1 VPEPASLAAEIVAVR
16 WRADDGGFAVLA
28 AMDADGEEVM
38 LTGPIAH
45 LHEGDTV
52 EVQGAWREHPRF
64 GRQLHVEHLQV
75 GAASPDALITLLS
88 SVKHVGPRGAEWLLA
103 RHGDDVLEV
112 VDRDPGM
119 RLLEVPGIG
128 KAKLKPA
135 VASWQRNAGG
145 RALALLLAQHGVPAA
160 VAARVHKA
168 LGGGAL
174 ALLQQDPYALAKVD
188 GIAFATADAV
198 ARALGTPADAPERIH
213 AALTHTLRASE
224 QDGHC
229 FLPRH
234 ELLPR
239 AARLLELPI
248 EVVEG
253 HVEDAELVLDGE
265 RVLDPRMDRTERR
278 LAERV
283 RDLASAPPTLDID
296 VPAEPPEGDHAPTAT
311 QWAAVHAA
319 AEHRLSILTGLPG
332 TGKTATMRALVDL
345 LREQQRTV
353 RLCAPTGKAARR
365 LSEATGGAEATTIHR
380 LLEWVPGEGFARDAD
395 DPLTGVDLLVVDEAS
410 MLDVRLAAALLEAV
424 GPRTHV
430 LLVGDVDQLAPVG
443 PGRVLED
450 LIASEVAP
458 ATRLTEV
465 FRQAARSLIIRAA
478 HAIHNGEHPLAS
490 VARAKHRVNRG
501 EAPSDPS
508 QPLGPDDIRDF
519 FFIERPSAAD
529 VFAEVVSLATTRL
542 PEHYDLDPVADLQVL
557 VPMHKGPAGIDAFN
571 TTLRE
576 RLNPRGRD
584 VKGTPFRLGDR
595 IMQTRNNHERAFY
608 NGEIAVVAAN
618 DPARGTLT
626 LVGDDGRRLTLDT
639 QETATLRLAY
649 ACSVHKMQGSQA
661 PAIVIALA
669 RSHAPMLT
677 RNLVYTAV
685 TRSQTACVIVAERGA
700 LATALSRVD
709 ASRRN
714 TRLVELVS

>member
-1 VPEPASLAAEIVAVR
+1 VPDPASLAAEIVAVR

-28 AMDADGEEVM
+28 AMGEDGEEVT

-64 GRQLHVEHLQV
+64 GRQLHVEQLKV
-75 GAASPDALITLLS
+75 DTSSPDALITLLS

-103 RHGDDVLEV
+103 RHGDQVLET
-112 VDRDPGM
+112 VDRDPGA

-145 RALALLLAQHGVPAA
+145 RALALLLAEHDIPAA

-213 AALTHTLRASE
+213 AALAHTLRAAE

-229 FLPRH
+229 FLPRD

-239 AARLLELPI
+239 AARLLELP
-248 EVVEG
+248 VEIVDG
-253 HVEDAELVLDGE
+253 HVADAELVLDGE
-265 RVLDPRMDRTERR
+265 RVLEPRMDRTERR

-283 RDLASAPPTLDID
+283 RDLACAPPTLDID
-296 VPAEPPEGDHAPTAT
+296 VPDEPPEGDHAPTAT

-345 LREQQRTV
+345 LREQKRTV

-450 LIASEVAP
+450 LIASGTAP

-478 HAIHNGEHPLAS
+478 H
-490 VARAKHRVNRG
+490 RVNRG
-501 EAPSDPS
+501 EAPLDPS
-508 QPLGPDDIRDF
+508 QPLDPDDIRDF
-519 FFIERPSAAD
+519 FYVERPTAAD

-571 TTLRE
+571 TILRE
-576 RLNPRGRD
+576 RLNPGGRD

-595 IMQTRNNHERAFY
+595 IMQTRNNHERSFY

-639 QETATLRLAY
+639 PETATLRLAY

-669 RSHAPMLT
+669 RGHAPMLT

-700 LATALSRVD
+700 LPTALSRVD

>member
-1 VPEPASLAAEIVAVR
+1 VSDPGTLEAEIVAVR

-28 AMDADGEEVM
+28 AVREDDGEEVV

-52 EVQGAWREHPRF
+52 EVSGAWREHPKF
-64 GRQLHVEHLQV
+64 GRQLHVVQVKV
-75 GAASPDALITLLS
+75 GAPASTDALLTLLE
-88 SVKHVGPRGAEWLLA
+88 SVKHVGPRGAEWLVE
-103 RHGDDVLEV
+103 RHGTAVLEA
-112 VDRDPGM
+112 VDRDPGT
-119 RLLEVPGIG
+119 RLREVPGIG
-128 KAKLKPA
+128 KAKLKA
-135 VASWQRNAGG
+135 AIASWQQQAGG
-145 RALALLLAQHGVPAA
+145 RALRMLLAEHDVPAA

-174 ALLQQDPYALAKVD
+174 ALLEDDPYALAKVE

-198 ARALGTPADAPERIH
+198 ARALGTPVDAPERIR
-213 AALTHTLRASE
+213 AALNHVLRAGE

-229 FLPRH
+229 YLPRS

-239 AARLLELPI
+239 AARLLELPG
-248 EVVEG
+248 EVVA
-253 HVEDAELVLDGE
+253 AELEHAELIFDGDRILE
-265 RVLDPRMDRTERR
+265 PRMDRTEHR

-283 RDLASAPPTLDID
+283 RDLAGAPPTLDVD
-296 VPAEPPEGDHAPTAT
+296 VPDDPPTDGDHAPTAT
-311 QWAAVHAA
+311 QWRAVHAA

-345 LREQQRTV
+345 LREQKRTV

-365 LSEATGGAEATTIHR
+365 LSEATGAEATTIHR
-380 LLEWVPGEGFARDAD
+380 LLEYVPGEGFARDAD

-450 LIASEVAP
+450 LIVSGTVP
-458 ATRLTEV
+458 STKLVEV

-478 HAIHNGEHPLAS
+478 HAIHNGEHPLTS
-490 VARAKHRVNRG
+490 LARAEHAIDRG
-501 EAPSDPS
+501 ETPPTHA
-508 QPLGPDDIRDF
+508 GEDDIRDF
-519 FFIERPSAAD
+519 FLIERDSPD
-529 VFAEVVSLATTRL
+529 HVFAEVISLATRRL
-542 PEHYDLDPVADLQVL
+542 PKHYDLDPVSDLQVL

-571 TTLRE
+571 ETLRAE
-576 RLNPRGRD
+576 LNPDGPT

-595 IMQTRNNHERAFY
+595 IMQTRNNHERSFY
-608 NGEIAVVAAN
+608 NGEIAVVVAN
-618 DPARGTLT
+618 DPNRGTLT
-626 LVGDDGRRLTLDT
+626 LVGDDGRRLTLDNN
-639 QETATLRLAY
+639 ETGTLRLAY

-669 RSHAPMLT
+669 RGHAPMLT

-685 TRSQTACVIVAERGA
+685 TRSQSVCVVVAERGA
-700 LATALSRVD
+700 LPTALGRVD

>member
-1 VPEPASLAAEIVAVR
+1 LR
-16 WRADDGGFAVLA
+16 
-28 AMDADGEEVM
+28 
-38 LTGPIAH
+38 
-45 LHEGDTV
+45 
-52 EVQGAWREHPRF
+52 
-64 GRQLHVEHLQV
+64 
-75 GAASPDALITLLS
+75 
-88 SVKHVGPRGAEWLLA
+88 
-103 RHGDDVLEV
+103 
-112 VDRDPGM
+112 
-119 RLLEVPGIG
+119 EVPGIG
-128 KAKLKPA
+128 RAKIQAA
-135 VASWQRNAGG
+135 VASWQAQAGG
-145 RALALLLAQHGVPAA
+145 RALRMLLAEHDVPAA

-174 ALLQQDPYALAKVD
+174 ALLQEDPYALAKVD

-213 AALTHTLRASE
+213 AALHHTLRAAE

-229 FLPRH
+229 FLPRG

-248 EVVEG
+248 EVVAA
-253 HVEDAELVLDGE
+253 HLEDAELVLDGAE
-265 RVLDPRMDRTERR
+265 RVLEPRMDVTEHR

-283 RDLASAPPTLDID
+283 RDLAGAPPTLDVE
-296 VPAEPPEGDHAPTAT
+296 VPDDPPEGEHRPTAT
-311 QWAAVHAA
+311 QWSAVRIA

-345 LREQQRTV
+345 LAQNKRTV
-353 RLCAPTGKAARR
+353 RLCAPTGKAAKR

-380 LLEWVPGEGFARDAD
+380 LLEYVPGEGFARDAD

-450 LIASEVAP
+450 LIASGTVP
-458 ATRLTEV
+458 ATKLTEV

-478 HAIHNGEHPLAS
+478 HAID
-490 VARAKHRVNRG
+490 RG
-501 EAPSDPS
+501 EPPPTKA
-508 QPLGPDDIRDF
+508 GEDDVRDF
-519 FFIERPSAAD
+519 FYIERDSAER
-529 VFAEVVSLATTRL
+529 VFAEVISLATRRL
-542 PEHYDLDPVADLQVL
+542 PTHYDLDPVSELQVL

-571 TTLRE
+571 ETLRAE
-576 RLNPRGRD
+576 LNPDGRA
-584 VKGTPFRLGDR
+584 VKGTAFRLGDR
-595 IMQTRNNHERAFY
+595 VMQTRNNHERNFY
-608 NGEIAVVAAN
+608 NGEIAVIVAN
-618 DPARGTLT
+618 DPGRGTVT
-626 LVGDDGRRLTLDT
+626 LVGDDGRRLTLDLN
-639 QETATLRLAY
+639 ETGTLRLAY

-669 RSHAPMLT
+669 RGHAPMLT

-685 TRSQTACVIVAERGA
+685 TRSQTACVVVAERGA
-700 LATALSRVD
+700 LPTALSRVD

>member
-1 VPEPASLAAEIVAVR
+1 VPDPATLLAAEIVAVR

-28 AMDADGEEVM
+28 AIGDDGEEVT

-64 GRQLHVEHLQV
+64 GRQLHVEQLKV
-75 GAASPDALITLLS
+75 GAASPDALAALLGR
-88 SVKHVGPRGAEWLLA
+88 VKHVGPRGAEWLLA
-103 RHGDDVLEV
+103 RHGDQVLEI
-112 VDRDPGM
+112 VDRDPGA
-119 RLLEVPGIG
+119 RLREVPGIG
-128 KAKLKPA
+128 KAKLQPA
-135 VASWQRNAGG
+135 VASWQAQAGG
-145 RALALLLAQHGVPAA
+145 RALALLLAEHDVPAA

-174 ALLQQDPYALAKVD
+174 ALLQEDPYALAKVD

-213 AALTHTLRASE
+213 AALAHALRSSE

-229 FLPRH
+229 FLPRE

-239 AARLLELPI
+239 AARLLELP
-248 EVVEG
+248 VETVDA
-253 HVEDAELVLDGE
+253 HVADAGLVLDGD
-265 RVLDPRMDRTERR
+265 RVLEPRMDRTEHR

-283 RDLASAPPTLDID
+283 RELAGAPPTLDVE
-296 VPAEPPEGDHAPTAT
+296 VPADPPEGEHAPTAT

-345 LREQQRTV
+345 LRAQSRTV

-410 MLDVRLAAALLEAV
+410 MLDVRLAAALLSAV

-450 LIASEVAP
+450 LIASGIAP

-478 HAIHNGEHPLAS
+478 H
-490 VARAKHRVNRG
+490 RVNRG
-501 EAPSDPS
+501 EAPLDPS
-508 QPLGPDDIRDF
+508 VPLGPDDVRDF
-519 FFIERPSAAD
+519 FYIECDSAPK
-529 VFAEVVSLATTRL
+529 VFAEVMSLATRRL
-542 PEHYDLDPVADLQVL
+542 PGHYQLDPVADLQVL

-571 TTLRE
+571 EALRE
-576 RLNPRGRD
+576 SLNPDGRS

-595 IMQTRNNHERAFY
+595 IMQTRNNHERSFY
-608 NGEIAVVAAN
+608 NGEIAVVVAN

-626 LVGDDGRRLTLDT
+626 LVGDDGRRLTLDG
-639 QETATLRLAY
+639 QEAGTLRLAY

-669 RSHAPMLT
+669 RGHAPMLT

-700 LATALSRVD
+700 LPTALSRVD